1 MMNTVRIRE
10 QMGLR
15 LVEDREE
22 EKTEAEARAEL
33 LMGRLC
39 SAAGYGR
46 ALITG
51 GPGRAMRR
59 AFALARAYGKGKNG
73 ADCAGILVLTRRA
86 SDLRPANA
94 EGCTRA
100 EPGDPAVFAKV
111 REGTVC
117 AVVFSFWEPGYEPL
131 PQDYVKELFYL
142 CRSAGVL
149 LISDERALG
158 LGRTGSF
165 LAGECYGKLPDLTV
179 TRMKGGLGVC
189 LVRPGLAAVSEEEE
203 SEAGACGKAVEALE
217 ELLAPGALA
226 PGALAAAADKGRYL
240 KGALSRLPGAG
251 KVQGLGSVLSV
262 TLAGETALE
271 LAGRTLPAMEMAAR
285 EDGVLLIPDPNADK
299 GELARGLALL
309 RQLLEEK

>member
-46 ALITG
+46 ALITN
-51 GPGRAMRR
+51 GPGRAMCR

-158 LGRTGSF
+158 LGRTGSL

-179 TRMKGGLGVC
+179 TRMKGDLGVC

-226 PGALAAAADKGRYL
+226 AAADKGRYL

-251 KVQGLGSVLSV
+251 KVQGLGSALSV

-285 EDGVLLIPDPNADK
+285 EDGVLLTPDPNADK